1 MLLKAFFTDRA
12 LQILSTIIFNEN
24 IFGKAKNVFVF
35 LFLFFLS
42 FIIFLAIR

>member
-1 MLLKAFFTDRA
+1 MLLKAFFTDRV

-24 IFGKAKNVFVF
+24 IFGKAKNVFC
-35 LFLFFLS
+35 FFLS